1 MTPPVKPEF
10 LVRDERVLVFMG
22 ADYKDMDVQTAD
34 TFCRRL
40 QGAVALAKRNAK
52 RNKRRG

>member
-52 RNKRRG
+52 KNKRRL